1 MGDEDNYKYDY
12 ENLSL
17 YYGEAK
23 NSEVLF
29 RAAEELMGY
38 TNNSGYTYTGKIKSP
53 GPDSILKETLKN
65 LKLGLKPY
73 YQEKIPHLI
82 GGSNDGIYIEYDP
95 DRDDELSRSQK
106 IQWLL
111 PALVDKI
118 NHLHETKKKAYEEH
132 TKIKKEYTK
141 AKMEYNDTISDIDR
155 AIKNYKEKGHNL
167 IL

>member
-1 MGDEDNYKYDY
+1 MGEEDNYKYDY
-12 ENLSL
+12 DTYLRL
-17 YYGEAK
+17 YEEAK

-29 RAAEELMGY
+29 RAAEELMEY

-53 GPDSILKETLKN
+53 EPDSILKETLKN

-73 YQEKIPHLI
+73 YQEKMPHPI
-82 GGSNDGIYIEYDP
+82 EGSYGGIYIEYDP
-95 DRDDELSRSQK
+95 DRDEKLSRSQK

-118 NHLHETKKKAYEEH
+118 NRLYEDKKKAYEDH
-132 TKIKKEYTK
+132 IRIKDEYHK
-141 AKMEYNDTISDIDR
+141 AKREYEDTISDINR
-155 AIKNYKEKGHNL
+155 AIKNYRENGHNL